1 MHDPLLELEKKIELH
16 KKKKRERFLRIGGG
30 AAVAGLLL
38 LFAIWVIAGSLRQPA
53 APASSS
59 ESTSALKASPEASDG
74 TAGFALDGNVKA
86 QGATAQ
92 ITVSLM
98 GDCTLGTDES
108 FNRNTSLN
116 AYYEYQG
123 ADYFFRNVK
132 SILEQDDLSIINMEG
147 TLTDSD
153 QRADKLYAFK
163 GEPEYVDIL
172 TEGSIE
178 AANLAN
184 NHSHDYGEQSFTD
197 TKETLQDAGIT
208 TFGYDETAVL
218 EIKGI
223 KVGLIG
229 IYELAD
235 HLERRQQLLDNLEQ
249 VKAKGAQIIIV
260 VFHWGNEKETSP
272 DSNQTTLGRLAID
285 HGADLV
291 VGHHSHVLQPIEEYN
306 GKYIAYS
313 LGNFCFGGNS
323 NPSDKDTVIFQQTFT
338 VKDGILQETKD
349 VHIIPCRISSDASFN
364 NYQPTPVDGEDAQR
378 IYGKLN
384 FPATSY

>member
-16 KKKKRERFLRIGGG
+16 RKKKRRLLLRAGGSV
-30 AAVAGLLL
+30 AVAGLF
-38 LFAIWVIAGSLRQPA
+38 LFFVIWVIAGSLRKPA
-53 APASSS
+53 SPASSS
-59 ESTSALKASPEASDG
+59 GDTPISKATGGTANG
-74 TAGFALDGNVKA
+74 TAGFALEGNIKTK
-86 QGATAQ
+86 GASAK

-108 FNRNTSLN
+108 FHQDTSLN

-123 ADYFFRNVK
+123 PDYFFRNVK
-132 SILEQDDLSIINMEG
+132 SILDQDDLSIINMEG
-147 TLTDSD
+147 TLTTSD
-153 QRADKLYAFK
+153 QRQDKLFAFK
-163 GEPEYVDIL
+163 GEPEYVNIL

-184 NHSHDYGEQSFTD
+184 NHSHDYGEQSFLD
-197 TKETLQDAGIT
+197 TKETLQEAGIT
-208 TFGYDETAVL
+208 TFGYDETALL

-235 HLERRQQLLDNLEQ
+235 HLEREQQLLKHLEQ
-249 VKAKGAQIIIV
+249 VQKEGAQIIIV

-291 VGHHSHVLQPIEEYN
+291 VGHHSHVLQPVENYK

-323 NPSDKDTVIFQQTFT
+323 NPSDKDTIIFQQTFT
-338 VKDGILQETKD
+338 VKDGILQQTED
-349 VHIIPCRISSDASFN
+349 IHIIPCRISSDTSCN
-364 NYQPTPVDGEDAQR
+364 NYQPTPVDGEDATR
-378 IYGKLN
+378 IYKKLN